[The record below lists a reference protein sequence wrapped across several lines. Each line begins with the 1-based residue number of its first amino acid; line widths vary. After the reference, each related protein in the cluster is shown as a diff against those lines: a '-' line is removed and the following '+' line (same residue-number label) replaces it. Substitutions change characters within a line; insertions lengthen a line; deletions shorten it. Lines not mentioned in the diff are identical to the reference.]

1 MIEIKI
7 KDFISKYS
15 VSRESADVLFAYIK
29 GLNEEN
35 IKIDFYGIDG
45 ISHSFASQ
53 YRLNLRTLEKNIIEI
68 NRNENVI
75 KMFKTLDHKKTI
87 ENREIEMG
95 HFKL

>member
-7 KDFISKYS
+7 KDFISKYP

-35 IKIDFYGIDG
+35 IKIDFYGIDR
-45 ISHSFASQ
+45 ISHSFASH
-53 YRLNLRTLEKNIIEI
+53 YGLNLRTLKKNIIEI

-87 ENREIEMG
+87 ENRKIEMG